1 VYHGSSAW
9 QKRAVHLM
17 IVSEEKKRKTKGQG
31 PKFLSRQTLNDL
43 GSLNILKVLTFC
55 NSPTDW
61 ELNFSII
68 GLREILR
75 SKFKTTAGKKKKK
88 KKKKTCFL
96 KFYSSWRCLD
106 FSATRS
112 LLSLQSAK

>member
-1 VYHGSSAW
+1 MYHGSSAW

-88 KKKKTCFL
+88 KKKKKL
-96 KFYSSWRCLD
+96 VY
-106 FSATRS
+106 
-112 LLSLQSAK
+112 